1 LDEQKQLQ
9 LENTIRVKEAV
20 ISQYKDMLSQSL
32 EYTAQLELEV
42 KMYQAALNAAQ
53 GKEEPEK
60 KDSDDSK

>member
-1 LDEQKQLQ
+1 MDEQKQLQ

-20 ISQYKDMLSQSL
+20 ISQYKDMLAQSL

-53 GKEEPEK
+53 EKEDPEK